1 MSGINDAPLGRRPL
15 DDKSKRSA
23 SPWTVTKRLLPYFR
37 PHRARLVLALIA
49 MALVAGLTAGSMW
62 ILKKVIDEALMAGEL
77 STLANVVFLV
87 VVLYF
92 GKAVLS
98 YVHDYVTA
106 FIGQSIVKRI
116 RNEAYANIHTLSLD
130 FYTGTDSA
138 RVIAR
143 LTNDG
148 QLLQNALTKTPIM
161 IVRDGLT
168 VIALTGFLFYLHWK
182 FALVSFTLL
191 PLSGILIARFGKSL
205 RKSAKLGQAKMADLY
220 TLIQETIS
228 GAPVVKAF
236 QREDYEKERFAR
248 ENEAYFRIY
257 MKNARVESLSSPVM
271 EFIGAIGMGV
281 ILWFGGKDVVAG
293 VWTTGAF
300 FAFVGSA
307 LSLFQPI
314 KNFSRSNSTIQLAL
328 AGAERIFEVTDA
340 RPTVRER
347 PDAAAL
353 PPFADRIE
361 FDRVSFAYRPDQ
373 PVLRDVSLTVRR
385 GEIVALVGPSGSG
398 KTTLSALLLRFYD
411 PTAGAIRVDGRDV
424 RTATLQSLRRQI
436 GLVTQ
441 ETLLF
446 NDTIRANIGYAR
458 AEATEDEI
466 VAAAQAA
473 NAWEFI
479 RDKPEGLDTLIGERG
494 LLLSGGQKQRLA
506 LARAILKNPPVL
518 VLDEATSALDAQSE
532 RLVQEAVERLMKNR
546 TVFVIAHRLA
556 TVKNA
561 TRIVVLEHGQI
572 AEMGNHAE
580 LLAKDGIYKRL
591 TELQILEK

>member
-1 MSGINDAPLGRRPL
+1 M
-15 DDKSKRSA
+15 
-23 SPWTVTKRLLPYFR
+23 
-37 PHRARLVLALIA
+37 
-49 MALVAGLTAGSMW
+49 
-62 ILKKVIDEALMAGEL
+62 
-77 STLANVVFLV
+77 
-87 VVLYF
+87 
-92 GKAVLS
+92 
-98 YVHDYVTA
+98 
-106 FIGQSIVKRI
+106 
-116 RNEAYANIHTLSLD
+116 
-130 FYTGTDSA
+130 
-138 RVIAR
+138 
-143 LTNDG
+143 
-148 QLLQNALTKTPIM
+148 
-161 IVRDGLT
+161 
-168 VIALTGFLFYLHWK
+168 
-182 FALVSFTLL
+182 
-191 PLSGILIARFGKSL
+191 
-205 RKSAKLGQAKMADLY
+205 
-220 TLIQETIS
+220 
-228 GAPVVKAF
+228 VKAF

-328 AGAERIFEVTDA
+328 AGAERIFDVTDA

-347 PDAAAL
+347 PGAIAL
-353 PPFADRIE
+353 PPFADQIE

-411 PTAGAIRVDGRDV
+411 PTAGSIRVDGRDV
-424 RTATLQSLRRQI
+424 RTATFQSLRRQI

-466 VAAAQAA
+466 VAAAKAA

-506 LARAILKNPPVL
+506 LARAILKNPPIL

-561 TRIVVLEHGQI
+561 SRIVVLEHGQI

>member
-23 SPWTVTKRLLPYFR
+23 SPWAVTKRLLPYFS

-347 PDAAAL
+347 PDAVAL
-353 PPFADRIE
+353 PPFADQIE

-424 RTATLQSLRRQI
+424 RTATFQSLRRQI

-506 LARAILKNPPVL
+506 LARAILKNPPIL

-532 RLVQEAVERLMKNR
+532 RLVQEAVERLMENR

-561 TRIVVLEHGQI
+561 SRIVVLEHGQI

>member
-424 RTATLQSLRRQI
+424 RTATFQSLRRQI